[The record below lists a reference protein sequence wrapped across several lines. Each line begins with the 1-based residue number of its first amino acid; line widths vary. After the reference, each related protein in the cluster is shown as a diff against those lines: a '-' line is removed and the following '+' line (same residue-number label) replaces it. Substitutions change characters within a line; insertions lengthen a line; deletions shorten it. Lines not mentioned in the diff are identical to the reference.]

1 MLKPSLF
8 RRVNT
13 KARGVHHRFGGDY
26 RHQRHTKRE
35 ALSDATRQS
44 MHGESQRGLDY
55 TPLFKFLLSRIGR
68 DWNSTH
74 AEAVA
79 RLDRPE
85 PIFWVVA
92 LHEQD
97 RQEYVRIGQSSY
109 YSGLYVDAAGK
120 LQVVN
125 PDLGSSSL
133 SPQCGCCTHT
143 FNGTRFTRR
152 FDRLAANTMPKN
164 TRMT

>member
-1 MLKPSLF
+1 MLTPSLF

-35 ALSDATRQS
+35 AHSDATRQS
-44 MHGESQRGLDY
+44 MHGEVQRGLDY
-55 TPLFKFLLSRIGR
+55 TPLFKFLLSRISC

-97 RQEYVRIGQSSY
+97 RKESVRIGQSSY
-109 YSGLYVDAAGK
+109 YSGLYVDSAGK
-120 LQVVN
+120 LQAVN
-125 PDLGSSSL
+125 PDLGPSSL

-143 FNGTRFTRR
+143 FNGVRFTRR
-152 FDRLAANTMPKN
+152 FDRCAASTPSEK
-164 TRMT
+164 TGST